1 MLLRDAAA
9 VDLPDEP
16 TWDVIG
22 RLASGGALSGTG
34 HRVVRGLLTDVKTI
48 LGEEFPARTFRK
60 FRGLPPEFLLAAGHR
75 SVLPMFL
82 TFALHLRDAASEP
95 TFRSVLN
102 GAIDGVDVPAWYHL
116 RLQLEAARACKAMG
130 VSVTYEPD
138 IPGTDRKADLMV
150 DADRAPWL
158 VEVTAVLRGD
168 ADKSWERYEDAI
180 KYAVRRI
187 EHRHSM
193 NCVVLL
199 DNHPLDAA
207 SGGGLGPTTEAW
219 LATAERAAAA
229 ARTTLTPQI
238 VRANHG
244 WIAVYPNAVPVGTAT
259 FSGAVQERDGWKR
272 LRRALAGKA
281 RQIDGPLPVWVRID
295 CRDGLFQFTD
305 WPRMPPP
312 ERIAAMADAISTEVS
327 WPGCAQGVV
336 LSSGYATSLGP
347 TSAEAEN
354 VTADTDRGTFLRR
367 LTAPSLVRE
376 TVILPF
382 GPTAQLTAQQWRDA
396 YDTEPQWLDTDLAAA
411 GVPLLADLWTH
422 GPADGHHDS

>member
-1 MLLRDAAA
+1 M
-9 VDLPDEP
+9 DLPDEP

-22 RLASGGALSGTG
+22 RLASGGALSETG
-34 HRVVRGLLTDVKTI
+34 HRVVRDLLTDVKTI

-60 FRGLPPEFLLAAGHR
+60 FRGLPPEFLLSASHR

-95 TFRSVLN
+95 TFRPVLN
-102 GAIDGVDVPAWYHL
+102 GAVDGVDIPAWYHL
-116 RLQLEAARACKAMG
+116 RLQLEAARACRAMD

-138 IPGTDRKADLMV
+138 IPGTDRKADLLV

-158 VEVTAVLRGD
+158 VEVTAILRGD

-180 KYAVRRI
+180 KRAVRGI
-187 EHRHSM
+187 EHRHDV
-193 NCVVLL
+193 NCVVSL
-199 DNHPLDAA
+199 DSHPLDAA
-207 SGGGLGPTTEAW
+207 GDGGLGRTTEVW

-229 ARTTLTPQI
+229 ARTTRAPQI
-238 VRANHG
+238 VRADHG
-244 WIAVYPNAVPVGTAT
+244 WIAVYPESVPAGTTT

-305 WPRMPPP
+305 WPRLPPP
-312 ERIAAMADAISTEVS
+312 DRIAAMAEAISSDVS
-327 WPGCAQGVV
+327 WPSCAQGVV
-336 LSSGYATSLGP
+336 LSSGDATSLGA
-347 TSAEAEN
+347 TSAEAET
-354 VTADTDRGTFLRR
+354 VTADTNQGTFLRR
-367 LTAPSLVRE
+367 LTAPGLLRE

-382 GPTAQLTAQQWRDA
+382 GPAAHITAQQWRDA
-396 YDTEPQWLDTDLAAA
+396 YDKEPQWLDTDLAAA
-411 GVPLLADLWTH
+411 GMPLLADFWTY
-422 GPADGHHDS
+422 GPAAGR